1 MPQSRAHTEI
11 FRDSLAGQCSNC
23 KKYLEYFSNF
33 GFLMF
38 LAAQSGDFFAG
49 GRSSREGYTEIFAA
63 YLATPSRVEL
73 PVAKNT

>member
-1 MPQSRAHTEI
+1 
-11 FRDSLAGQCSNC
+11 
-23 KKYLEYFSNF
+23 
-33 GFLMF
+33 MF